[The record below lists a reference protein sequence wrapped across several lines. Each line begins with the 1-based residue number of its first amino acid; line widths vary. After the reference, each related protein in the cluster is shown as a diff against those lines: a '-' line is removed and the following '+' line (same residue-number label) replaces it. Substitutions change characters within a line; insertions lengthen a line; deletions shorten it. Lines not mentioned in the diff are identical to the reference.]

1 MKKADE
7 VFVKISRTLN
17 DISGFVLFVII
28 CFVFCHV
35 LLRAALNMPIPGIVE
50 IVQYGIFAV
59 VILGLSNN
67 ELEGGNIV
75 VTFLTDRMKPKT
87 SNLFSII
94 MYIVATIMMAIITW
108 NQFGMISQKLHDGY
122 YTTILKIP
130 HWILMIIL
138 VIGLFVMV
146 LSCIIK
152 VIRMLNTHK
161 KLSVKVRTAEELA
174 LQMDIKAEF

>member
-7 VFVKISRTLN
+7 IFVKISRILN
-17 DISGFVLFVII
+17 DISGYVLFII
-28 CFVFCHV
+28 VCFVFCHV
-35 LLRAALNMPIPGIVE
+35 LLRAAFNLPILGIME
-50 IVQYGIFAV
+50 IVQYGIFVV

-94 MYIVATIMMAIITW
+94 MYIIATIMMALITW
-108 NQFGMISQKLHDGY
+108 NQFGTISEKLHDGY
-122 YTTILKIP
+122 YTTVLKIP
-130 HWILMIIL
+130 YWIFMIIL
-138 VIGLFVMV
+138 VIGLFAVM

-161 KLSVKVRTAEELA
+161 SLSVKSLTAEELA
-174 LQMDIKAEF
+174 LQMKAEF